1 MTRRAARSL
10 CTQPQTPPAP
20 PPPPPQKTKQPQ
32 PASKFAAAYQEG
44 VHKAKYWEYVFD
56 DSLDLIAKLPQLAA
70 LIYRKAYKG
79 GKYIEPD
86 AKLDWAGNLAHMM
99 GAG

>member
-1 MTRRAARSL
+1 M
-10 CTQPQTPPAP
+10 
-20 PPPPPQKTKQPQ
+20 
-32 PASKFAAAYQEG
+32 
-44 VHKAKYWEYVFD
+44 HKAKYWEYCFE

-79 GKYIEPD
+79 GQYIEPD

-99 GAG
+99 GACGVCVCVCVARCAC

>member
-1 MTRRAARSL
+1 L
-10 CTQPQTPPAP
+10 HP
-20 PPPPPQKTKQPQ
+20 PPFAKQLHTK
-32 PASKFAAAYQEG
+32 PASKFAQAYQDG
-44 VHKAKYWEYVFD
+44 VHKAKYWEYVYE

-79 GKYIEPD
+79 GAYIEPD

-99 GAG
+99 GAFVCVVCRVVCGL